1 MAFFRLLR
9 SLWGLRRGMAF
20 GCKRCGQCCSWPG
33 MVFFTR
39 EERSA
44 AAQHLGMSER
54 AFSSAYHL
62 GQTGENEWVVHAPRG
77 CPLLGQNKECA
88 IYPVRPLQCASYP
101 FWRSKLGTPA
111 ARRAYLRECPGAGRG
126 RWLKW
131 DTVDARIR
139 TDSRNE
145 FF

>member
-1 MAFFRLLR
+1 MAFFTMLR
-9 SLWGLRRGMAF
+9 SLCGLRKGMAF
-20 GCKRCGQCCSWPG
+20 GCTKCGGCCSWPG
-33 MVFFTR
+33 IVFFTR

-44 AAQHLGMSER
+44 AARYLGMSER

-62 GQTGENEWVVHAPRG
+62 GQTGESEWVVHAPRG
-77 CPLLGQNKECA
+77 CPLLGQNKECT

-101 FWRSKLGTPA
+101 FWRSKLETPA

-126 RWLKW
+126 PWLGWKAI
-131 DTVDARIR
+131 DRRIR